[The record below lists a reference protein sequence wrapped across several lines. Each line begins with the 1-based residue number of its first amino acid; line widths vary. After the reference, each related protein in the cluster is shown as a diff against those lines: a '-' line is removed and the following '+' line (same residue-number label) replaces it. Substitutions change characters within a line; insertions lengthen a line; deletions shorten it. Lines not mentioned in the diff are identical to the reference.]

1 MNVFNGQKIR
11 DLLKEQGSTA
21 KDLLEHLGVKDNGTI
36 ARFTGSDIKASRLE
50 QIADFF
56 GVSVDYFFDRNGDVI
71 IAHEGAAATKG
82 GHAEYYAGTKTS
94 TKVRELTEKIKLL
107 QSQLAAKE
115 QEVKDKESIIAE
127 KDERI
132 KLLEKLVKA
141 YTPE

>member
-1 MNVFNGQKIR
+1 MFNGQRIK
-11 DLLKEQGSTA
+11 DLLKEQSKTA

-56 GVSVDYFFDRNGDVI
+56 GVSVEYFFDRNGDLI

-82 GHAEYYAGTKTS
+82 GHAEYYAASKTS
-94 TKVRELTEKIKLL
+94 SKVRELAEKIKLL
-107 QSQLAAKE
+107 QSQLASKE
-115 QEVKDKESIIAE
+115 QTIKDKESLIAE

-132 KLLEKLVKA
+132 KLLEKLLKA
-141 YTPE
+141 YAPE